1 MAFEPLDW
9 EITRSNGNIRYIGAD
24 HDGTV
29 GTNGR
34 TTPTYATVIEFH
46 RALQDFADDASSS
59 GDDQLDITDDNP
71 SDRSTDNII
80 TLLGSYNIDDAASEH
95 LYDGSIIQSSGNVIY
110 DGIVNFGNAPT
121 IQVVQNGAVIADD
134 WWNNDPQ
141 GNSLGLNSDPAG
153 GISHRFMVKV
163 RTGGADTDGRRLL
176 GLSRDYGFTYA
187 EFAISATSRGNNV
200 LALSRAT
207 DLNNATASG
216 TVAAYDTSAL
226 TEGYVALDVDNNG
239 VDENYYIQWDLGTRT
254 AINDLYEYV
263 KYVTRDGTAETLF
276 GLNGLLF
283 RGVTH
288 ELSLS
293 GTNSGTFSAFEP
305 VSWSGG
311 TGQMLAID
319 NTTAS
324 SATKMYIQLLTGS
337 APAGSTL
344 ITGGTSSAT
353 ATTSGA
359 ATERTV
365 EATSA
370 PGLGVST
377 GSAIIGAYGVGV
389 TAGDLG
395 PNDKVFDL
403 TNTQITPP
411 NNVTFTVSGLITGED
426 RVLVGPSSGGTT
438 LNTAQL
444 TSATAVSVGAVPSTF
459 SVSTTIPSDTPS
471 AGKIRVEDDSGFYV
485 LVQYTGFS
493 GSDFTGCTGSFANA
507 SASGK
512 NVFISYIDELADA
525 TAIAATVLSASTQ
538 YVIETVGTTDFTLIG
553 AASNTVGLVFT
564 ASGAG
569 TGTGTAKPYVT
580 TSTFTSVYNADRDL
594 VVKVRDGGGSPIKEF
609 ITGATLN
616 NTGGSV
622 AAIRTSDA

>member
-9 EITRSNGNIRYIGAD
+9 EITRSSGNIRYIGAD
-24 HDGTV
+24 HDGTA
-29 GTNGR
+29 GSNGR

-95 LYDGSIIQSSGNVIY
+95 LYDGSIIQSSGDVIY

-121 IQVVQNGAVIADD
+121 IQVVQNGTVIADD

-216 TVAAYDTSAL
+216 TVAAYDTSA
-226 TEGYVALDVDNNG
+226 TTVGYVSLDVDNNG
-239 VDENYYIQWDLGTRT
+239 TDENYYIQWDLGTRT

-263 KYVTRDGTAETLF
+263 KYVTRNGTAETLF

-305 VSWSGG
+305 VSWTGG

-353 ATTSGA
+353 ATTSGT

-365 EATSA
+365 ESTSA

-389 TAGDLG
+389 TPADLG

-411 NNVTFTVSGLITGED
+411 NNVTFSVTGLISGED

-438 LNTAQL
+438 LDTAQL
-444 TSATAVSVGAVPSTF
+444 ASATAVSVGSVPSTF

-471 AGKIRVEDDSGFYV
+471 AGTIRVEDDSGFYV
-485 LVQYTGFS
+485 LVNYTGFS
-493 GSDFTGCTGSFANA
+493 GSDFTGCTGTFANA

-512 NVFISYIDELADA
+512 NVFISYIDELA
-525 TAIAATVLSASTQ
+525 S
-538 YVIETVGTTDFTLIG
+538 
-553 AASNTVGLVFT
+553 AASATFT
-564 ASGAG
+564 A
-569 TGTGTAKPYVT
+569 
-580 TSTFTSVYNADRDL
+580 VYNADRDL
-594 VVKVRDGGGSPIKEF
+594 VVKVRDGGASPIKEF
-609 ITGATLN
+609 ITGATLGTN
-616 NTGGSV
+616 GGSV

>member
-9 EITRSNGNIRYIGAD
+9 EITRSSGNIRYIGAD
-24 HDGTV
+24 HDGTA
-29 GTNGR
+29 GSNGR

-95 LYDGSIIQSSGNVIY
+95 LYDGSIIQSSGDVIY

-121 IQVVQNGAVIADD
+121 IQVVQNGTVIADD

-200 LALSRAT
+200 LALSRST

-216 TVAAYDTSAL
+216 TVAAYDTSA
-226 TEGYVALDVDNNG
+226 TTVGYVSLDVDNNG
-239 VDENYYIQWDLGTRT
+239 TDENYYIQWDLGTRT

-263 KYVTRDGTAETLF
+263 KYVTRNGTAETLF

-305 VSWSGG
+305 VSWTGG

-353 ATTSGA
+353 ATTSGT

-365 EATSA
+365 ESTSA

-389 TAGDLG
+389 TPADLG

-411 NNVTFTVSGLITGED
+411 NNVTFSVTGLISGED

-438 LNTAQL
+438 LDTAQL
-444 TSATAVSVGAVPSTF
+444 ASATAVSVGSVPSTF

-471 AGKIRVEDDSGFYV
+471 AGTIRVEDDSGFYV
-485 LVQYTGFS
+485 LVNYTGFS
-493 GSDFTGCTGSFANA
+493 GSDFTGCTGTFANA

-512 NVFISYIDELADA
+512 NVFISYIDELA
-525 TAIAATVLSASTQ
+525 S
-538 YVIETVGTTDFTLIG
+538 
-553 AASNTVGLVFT
+553 AASATFT
-564 ASGAG
+564 A
-569 TGTGTAKPYVT
+569 
-580 TSTFTSVYNADRDL
+580 VYNADRDL
-594 VVKVRDGGGSPIKEF
+594 VVKVRDGGASPIKEF
-609 ITGATLN
+609 ITGATLGTN
-616 NTGGSV
+616 GGSV

>member
-1 MAFEPLDW
+1 M
-9 EITRSNGNIRYIGAD
+9 
-24 HDGTV
+24 
-29 GTNGR
+29 
-34 TTPTYATVIEFH
+34 
-46 RALQDFADDASSS
+46 
-59 GDDQLDITDDNP
+59 
-71 SDRSTDNII
+71 
-80 TLLGSYNIDDAASEH
+80 TLL
-95 LYDGSIIQSSGNVIY
+95 Q
-110 DGIVNFGNAPT
+110 
-121 IQVVQNGAVIADD
+121 
-134 WWNNDPQ
+134 
-141 GNSLGLNSDPAG
+141 
-153 GISHRFMVKV
+153 
-163 RTGGADTDGRRLL
+163 
-176 GLSRDYGFTYA
+176 
-187 EFAISATSRGNNV
+187 
-200 LALSRAT
+200 
-207 DLNNATASG
+207 
-216 TVAAYDTSAL
+216 L

-239 VDENYYIQWDLGTRT
+239 SDENYYIQWDLGTRT

-305 VSWSGG
+305 VSWTGG

-353 ATTSGA
+353 ATTSGT

-365 EATSA
+365 ESTSA

-389 TAGDLG
+389 TPADLG

-403 TNTQITPP
+403 TNTQVTPP
-411 NNVTFTVSGLITGED
+411 NNVTFSVTGLVSGED

-438 LNTAQL
+438 LDTAQL
-444 TSATAVSVGAVPSTF
+444 ASATAVSAGAVPSTF
-459 SVSTTIPSDTPS
+459 SVSTTIPSDTPAS
-471 AGKIRVEDDSGFYV
+471 GTIRVEDDSGFYV
-485 LVQYTGFS
+485 LVNYTGFS
-493 GSDFTGCTGSFANA
+493 GSDFTGCTGTFANA

-512 NVFISYIDELADA
+512 NVFISYIDELA
-525 TAIAATVLSASTQ
+525 S
-538 YVIETVGTTDFTLIG
+538 
-553 AASNTVGLVFT
+553 AASATFT
-564 ASGAG
+564 A
-569 TGTGTAKPYVT
+569 
-580 TSTFTSVYNADRDL
+580 VYNADRDL
-594 VVKVRDGGGSPIKEF
+594 VVKVRDGGASPIKEF
-609 ITGATLN
+609 ITGATLGTN
-616 NTGGSV
+616 GGSV

>member
-9 EITRSNGNIRYIGAD
+9 DITRSSGNIRYIGAD
-24 HDGTV
+24 HDGTA
-29 GTNGR
+29 GSNGR

-80 TLLGSYNIDDAASEH
+80 TLLGSYNIDDGSSEH
-95 LYDGSIIQSSGNVIY
+95 LYDGSIIQGTGATRVVY

-121 IQVVQNGAVIADD
+121 IQIVQDGAVIADD

-153 GISHRFMVKV
+153 GISHRFMVK
-163 RTGGADTDGRRLL
+163 TILNNADIDGRRLL

-187 EFAISATSRGNNV
+187 EFSISATARGNNV

-216 TVAAYDTSAL
+216 TVAAYDTSA
-226 TEGYVALDVDNNG
+226 TTVGYVSLDVDNNG
-239 VDENYYIQWDLGTRT
+239 TDENYYIQWDLGTRT

-263 KYVTRDGTAETLF
+263 KYVTRNGTAETLF

-305 VSWSGG
+305 VSWTGG

-353 ATTSGA
+353 ATTSGT

-365 EATSA
+365 ESTSA

-389 TAGDLG
+389 TPADLG

-403 TNTQITPP
+403 TNTQVTPP
-411 NNVTFTVSGLITGED
+411 NNVTFSVTGLISGED

-438 LNTAQL
+438 LDTAQL
-444 TSATAVSVGAVPSTF
+444 ASATAVSAGAVPGTF
-459 SVSTTIPSDTPS
+459 TVSTTIPSDTPAS
-471 AGKIRVEDDSGFYV
+471 GTIRVEDDSGFYV
-485 LVQYTGFS
+485 LVNYTGFS
-493 GSDFTGCTGSFANA
+493 GSDFTGCTGTFANA

-512 NVFISYIDELADA
+512 NVFISYIDELA
-525 TAIAATVLSASTQ
+525 S
-538 YVIETVGTTDFTLIG
+538 
-553 AASNTVGLVFT
+553 AASATFT
-564 ASGAG
+564 A
-569 TGTGTAKPYVT
+569 
-580 TSTFTSVYNADRDL
+580 VYNADRDL
-594 VVKVRDGGGSPIKEF
+594 VVKVRDGGASPIKEF
-609 ITGATLN
+609 ITGATLGTN
-616 NTGGSV
+616 GGSV

>member
-9 EITRSNGNIRYIGAD
+9 EITRSTGNIRYIGAD
-24 HDGTV
+24 HDGTA
-29 GTNGR
+29 GSNGR

-95 LYDGSIIQSSGNVIY
+95 LYDGSIIQSSGDVIY

-121 IQVVQNGAVIADD
+121 IQVVQNGTVIADD

-141 GNSLGLNSDPAG
+141 GNSLGLNSDPNG

-216 TVAAYDTSAL
+216 TVAAYDTSA
-226 TEGYVALDVDNNG
+226 TTVGYVSLDVDNNG
-239 VDENYYIQWDLGTRT
+239 TDENYYIQWDLGTRT

-305 VSWSGG
+305 VSWTGG

-353 ATTSGA
+353 ATTSGT

-365 EATSA
+365 ESTSA

-389 TAGDLG
+389 TPADLG
-395 PNDKVFDL
+395 PSDQLFDL
-403 TNTQITPP
+403 TNSPITPP
-411 NNVTFTVSGLITGED
+411 NNVTFSVTGLISGED

-438 LNTAQL
+438 LDTAQL
-444 TSATAVSVGAVPSTF
+444 ASATAVSVGSVPSTF

-471 AGKIRVEDDSGFYV
+471 AGTIRVEDDSGFYV
-485 LVQYTGFS
+485 LVNYTGFS
-493 GSDFTGCTGSFANA
+493 GSDFTGCTGTFANA
-507 SASGK
+507 SASGN
-512 NVFISYIDELADA
+512 NVFISYIDELA
-525 TAIAATVLSASTQ
+525 S
-538 YVIETVGTTDFTLIG
+538 
-553 AASNTVGLVFT
+553 AASATFT
-564 ASGAG
+564 A
-569 TGTGTAKPYVT
+569 
-580 TSTFTSVYNADRDL
+580 VYNADRDL
-594 VVKVRDGGGSPIKEF
+594 VVKVRDGGASPIKEF
-609 ITGATLN
+609 ITGATLGTN
-616 NTGGSV
+616 GGSV

>member
-9 EITRSNGNIRYIGAD
+9 EITRSSGNIRYVGAD
-24 HDGTV
+24 HDGTA

-59 GDDQLDITDDNP
+59 GDDELDITDDNP

-80 TLLGSYNIDDAASEH
+80 TLLGSYNIDDASSEH
-95 LYDGSIIQSSGNVIY
+95 LYDGSIIQGTGATRTVY

-121 IQVVQNGAVIADD
+121 IQIVQNGSVIADD

-153 GISHRFMVKV
+153 GISHRFMVK
-163 RTGGADTDGRRLL
+163 TILNNADVDGRRLL

-187 EFAISATSRGNNV
+187 EFSISATARGNNV
-200 LALSRAT
+200 LALSRST

-216 TVAAYDTSAL
+216 TVATWDSSA
-226 TEGYVALDVDNNG
+226 TTQGYVSLDVDNNG
-239 VDENYYIQWDLGTRT
+239 VDENYYIQWDFGTRT
-254 AINDLYEYV
+254 AINDLYEKV
-263 KYVTRDGTAETLF
+263 KYITRNGTAETLF

-305 VSWSGG
+305 ISWTGG

-324 SATKMYIQLLTGS
+324 SATKMYIQLLTGT
-337 APAGSTL
+337 APATSTL
-344 ITGGTSSAT
+344 ITGGTSTAT

-365 EATSA
+365 ESTAA

-389 TAGDLG
+389 TPADLG
-395 PNDKVFDL
+395 PSDKVFDL
-403 TNTQITPP
+403 TNTQVTPP
-411 NNVTFTVSGLITGED
+411 NNVTFSVTGLASGED

-438 LNTAQL
+438 LDTAQL
-444 TSATAVSVGAVPSTF
+444 TLNTTLSSATTTSVVVTA
-459 SVSTTIPSDTPS
+459 TIPSDTPAS
-471 AGKIRVEDDSGFYV
+471 GVIRVQNDDGFYV
-485 LVQYTGFS
+485 RVPYTSYS
-493 GSDFTGCTGSFANA
+493 GSTFTVSSTDFSVINA
-507 SASGK
+507 TAPR
-512 NVFISYIDELADA
+512 NVWIAYIDELAS
-525 TAIAATVLSASTQ
+525 SAS
-538 YVIETVGTTDFTLIG
+538 
-553 AASNTVGLVFT
+553 AS
-564 ASGAG
+564 
-569 TGTGTAKPYVT
+569 
-580 TSTFTSVYNADRDL
+580 FTSVYSSDRNL
-594 VVKVRDGGGSPIKEF
+594 VVKVRDGGASPIKEF
-609 ITGATLN
+609 ITGATLGTN
-616 NTGGSV
+616 GGSV

>member
-1 MAFEPLDW
+1 MAFVEADW
-9 EITRSNGNIRYIGAD
+9 SITRSTGDIRYIGDD
-24 HDGTV
+24 HG
-29 GTNGR
+29 GAS
-34 TTPTYATVIEFH
+34 PSYATVIEFH
-46 RALQDFADDASSS
+46 RALQDFADDASSV
-59 GDDQLDITDDNP
+59 GDDQLDITDANP

-80 TLLGSYNIDDAASEH
+80 TLLGSYNIDDTASEH
-95 LYDGSIIQSSGNVIY
+95 LYDGSIIQSAGDVIY

-121 IQVVQNGAVIADD
+121 IQVVQDGVVITDD

-163 RTGGADTDGRRLL
+163 RTGGQDTDGRRLL
-176 GLSRDYGFTYA
+176 GLSRDYAFTYA
-187 EFAISATSRGNNV
+187 EFGISATSRGNNV

-207 DLNNATASG
+207 DLNNQTASG

-226 TEGYVALDVDNNG
+226 TQGYVSLDVDNNG
-239 VDENYYIQWDLGTRT
+239 VDENYYIQWDLGSRT

-263 KYVTRDGTAETLF
+263 KYATRDGTAETLF
-276 GLNGLLF
+276 GLDGLLF

-293 GTNSGTFSAFEP
+293 GTFSGGPFNAFEP
-305 VSWSGG
+305 VSWTGG
-311 TGQMLAID
+311 TGQMLSID

-353 ATTSGA
+353 VTTSGA

-365 EATSA
+365 ESTSA

-395 PNDKVFDL
+395 PNDQLFDL
-403 TNTQITPP
+403 TNSPITPP

-493 GSDFTGCTGSFANA
+493 GSDFTGCTGSFTNA